1 MTNQENGV
9 DLKSAAVTE
18 EKKLFIETYGCQMNV
33 ADSEVVASIMKM
45 DGYAVTDKIEDA
57 DAIFVNTCSVRD
69 NAEQKI
75 YGRLQYF
82 QSLKRK
88 KKSLVIGVLGC
99 MAERVKEELIEV
111 HHADLVV
118 GPDSY
123 MDLPN
128 LVGAVEHGEKAINV
142 ELSTQ
147 ETYKDVI
154 PIEVHHADL
163 VVGPDS
169 YMDLP
174 NLVGAVEHGEKAI
187 NVELS
192 TQETYKDVIPLKLGG
207 VHISGFV
214 SIMRGC
220 NNFCT
225 YCIVPYTRGRERSRD
240 IESILN
246 EIRDMRDK
254 GFKEVTLLGQNVNSY
269 LFEKEGEKIS
279 FPALLKRVAEEVPE
293 MRVRFT
299 TSHPKDM
306 SDETLH
312 VIAEHDN
319 ICKMIH
325 LPAQSGSSRILKVMN
340 RKYTREWYLDRIAA
354 IRRILPDCAIS
365 TDLFC
370 GFHSETEED
379 YQETLSLMREV
390 GYDSAFLF
398 KYSERPGTYAAQ
410 HLPDTVSE
418 EEKVRRLQGMI
429 DLQNQL
435 SEESNKRD
443 IGKVFEVLIEG
454 FSKRSREQ
462 LFGRTSQNK
471 VVIFDKKNY
480 RVGQFIKVRINRAS
494 SATLFGDPV
503 E

>member
-9 DLKSAAVTE
+9 DLKSTAANE

-45 DGYAVTDKIEDA
+45 DGYTLTDKIEDA
-57 DAIFVNTCSVRD
+57 DAVFVNTCSVRD
-69 NAEQKI
+69 NAEQKV

-88 KKSLVIGVLGC
+88 KKSLIVGVLGC
-99 MAERVKEELIEV
+99 MAERVKEELINV
-111 HHADLVV
+111 HHAALVV

-147 ETYKDVI
+147 ETYKDV
-154 PIEVHHADL
+154 
-163 VVGPDS
+163 
-169 YMDLP
+169 M
-174 NLVGAVEHGEKAI
+174 
-187 NVELS
+187 
-192 TQETYKDVIPLKLGG
+192 PLKLGG

-240 IESILN
+240 VESILN

-254 GFKEVTLLGQNVNSY
+254 GFKEATLLGQNVNSY
-269 LFEKEGEKIS
+269 AFEKDGETVT
-279 FPALLKRVAEEVPE
+279 FPMLLERVALEAPN
-293 MRVRFT
+293 MRIRFV

-306 SDETLH
+306 SDDTLR
-312 VIAEHDN
+312 VIAAHNN
-319 ICKMIH
+319 ICKYIH
-325 LPAQSGSSRILKVMN
+325 LPAQSGSSKILKVMN

-354 IRRILPDCAIS
+354 IRRIVPEASIA

-390 GYDSAFLF
+390 RYDAAFLF
-398 KYSERPGTYAAQ
+398 KYSERPGTYAAK

-435 SEESNKRD
+435 SEESNLRD
-443 IGKVFEVLIEG
+443 IGKEFEVLIEG

-471 VVIFDKKNY
+471 VVISDKMNY
-480 RVGQFIKVRINRAS
+480 KVGQFVKVRINRAS
-494 SATLFGDPV
+494 SATLFGETID
-503 E
+503 